1 MSKLSIRNLL
11 LGPRLDGETK
21 ESDERQSNPNP
32 VKPASDGPGTFD
44 RSNDNS
50 KHFSLDKVIYKFNDE
65 QSFTI
70 GNACEGVQIFGGI
83 GSGKT
88 SGSGEAL
95 ARSFLRAGFG
105 GLVLCAKKDVLDD
118 WKRYAKEAGRENQL
132 LVFDDSGDFVFP
144 FLQYEIERNGEG
156 AGYTDN
162 LVRLFTTVYEAID
175 RSIDGDS
182 DPYWTRA
189 MQQLLRNA
197 IDLCMIAKGT
207 VSVPMIHDIILSA
220 PTSIAQV
227 DTDEW
232 KNRSMCWQLLLK
244 GHGKNLDRWE
254 KHDFDSTAAFW
265 LEEYPSL
272 ADKTRSSIVSTLTTM
287 MDIFLRRPFRRLF
300 SEPPEDK
307 KKIAYP
313 ELSHRGAI
321 IVLNLPVKE
330 FGDSGR
336 AAQVVYKYLWQQA
349 AERRRVTGATA
360 PVFLWVD
367 EAQNFVTEYDMQF
380 QATARSSKACTVYLT
395 QNLPNYYAVMG
406 GAQSKYRVDSLIG
419 NLQTKIWHANSD
431 PTTNEHAAETIGKSW
446 QIRQTSGE
454 SFGGDYFNVS
464 SSKSES
470 FDYDVPP
477 QSFTKLRKGGA
488 SNDYTVEA
496 VVFQNGGI
504 WNNEKTHLFVKFKQW
519 KPTK

>member
-1 MSKLSIRNLL
+1 MA
-11 LGPRLDGETK
+11 
-21 ESDERQSNPNP
+21 
-32 VKPASDGPGTFD
+32 ASDV
-44 RSNDNS
+44 
-50 KHFSLDKVIYKFNDE
+50 SLDRVIYAFNGEED
-65 QSFTI
+65 FTI

-95 ARSFLRAGFG
+95 ARSFLTAGFG

-118 WKRYAKEAGRENQL
+118 WKRYAAATGRSNNV

-144 FLQYEIERNGEG
+144 FLQYEIERKGEG

-175 RSIDGDS
+175 GTASSGGEHS

-189 MQQLLRNA
+189 MQQLLRNT
-197 IDLCMIAKGT
+197 IDLCIIARGT
-207 VSVPMIHDIILSA
+207 VSVPLIHDVILSA
-220 PTSIAQV
+220 PTSVAQI
-227 DTDEW
+227 DTEEW
-232 KNRSMCWQLLLK
+232 KEKSLCWKLLLE
-244 GHGKNLDRWE
+244 GHAQNLDKWV
-254 KHDFDSTAAFW
+254 KYDFDSTASFW

-272 ADKTRSSIVSTLTTM
+272 ADKTRSSILSTITTM

-300 SEPPEDK
+300 SEQPDDRR
-307 KKIAYP
+307 KIAYP
-313 ELSHRGAI
+313 ELTHRGVI

-330 FGDSGR
+330 FGDAGR

-349 AERRRVTGATA
+349 VERRAVTNETI

-380 QATARSSKACTVYLT
+380 QATARSTKACTVYLT
-395 QNLPNYYAVMG
+395 QNLPNYYAKMG
-406 GAQSKYRVDSLIG
+406 GTQSKYKVDSLMG

-431 PTTNEHAAETIGKSW
+431 PMTNENAAETIGRSW
-446 QIRQTSGE
+446 QTRQTSGE
-454 SFGGDYFNVS
+454 SFGVDSFNVS
-464 SSKSES
+464 AGKNES

-477 QSFTKLRKGGA
+477 QAFTKLRKGGIG
-488 SNDYTVEA
+488 NNRIVEA
-496 VVFQNGGI
+496 ILFQNGRLWKNG
-504 WNNEKTHLFVKFKQW
+504 KTHLFAQFKQYG
-519 KPTK
+519 T